1 MATDIKTREEGRGSH
16 HADFWPLISL
26 VAVTALA
33 ALATGAGF
41 GQADLAGFMHAYMGI
56 FLVVFALLKLFNP
69 SGFADGFE
77 MYDLL
82 ARRVRAYGYVY
93 PYLELAL
100 GLAYLAFFLPAL
112 TYVATIVLFLFGAIG
127 VVRALRAGLDIEC
140 PCMGSVLSVP
150 LSTVTLTEDLGMVLM
165 AALMLAFG

>member
-1 MATDIKTREEGRGSH
+1 
-16 HADFWPLISL
+16 
-26 VAVTALA
+26 
-33 ALATGAGF
+33 
-41 GQADLAGFMHAYMGI
+41 
-56 FLVVFALLKLFNP
+56 
-69 SGFADGFE
+69 

-100 GLAYLAFFLPAL
+100 GLAYHAFFLPAR

-140 PCMGSVLSVP
+140 PSMGSVLSVP
-150 LSTVTLTEDLGMVLM
+150 LSTVTLTEDFGLAAM
-165 AALMLAFG
+165 AALMLATG

>member
-1 MATDIKTREEGRGSH
+1 
-16 HADFWPLISL
+16 
-26 VAVTALA
+26 
-33 ALATGAGF
+33 
-41 GQADLAGFMHAYMGI
+41 
-56 FLVVFALLKLFNP
+56 
-69 SGFADGFE
+69 

-82 ARRVRAYGYVY
+82 AQRVRAYGYVY

-100 GLAYLAFFLPAL
+100 GLAYLSFFLPAF

-127 VVRALRAGLDIEC
+127 VIRALRAGLDIEC

-165 AALMLAFG
+165 AAVMLAFG

>member
-1 MATDIKTREEGRGSH
+1 MATDVKTREVGRGSRL
-16 HADFWPLISL
+16 ADYWPLISL
-26 VAVTALA
+26 VAVAGLA
-33 ALATGAGF
+33 ALAIAAGF
-41 GQADLAGFMHAYMGI
+41 GRTDLAGFMHAYMGV

-69 SGFADGFE
+69 AGFADGFE

-100 GLAYLAFFLPAL
+100 GLAYSRSSCRPSPTARPSCCSP
-112 TYVATIVLFLFGAIG
+112 FGATG
-127 VVRALRAGLDIEC
+127 VMLALRRGLDIEC

-150 LSTVTLTEDLGMVLM
+150 LSTVTLTEDLGMILM
-165 AALMLAFG
+165 AAVMLLAG